1 MKIFLFK
8 IKEKVEEEEKE
19 AKREYRVKVNLLGL
33 ITTPCSEKYLPFKKR
48 KKQCLSKEMSLR
60 NGICI
65 EPFTRHCLFNSQNGI
80 YFKYICL
87 DSLLRQGTNI

>member
-48 KKQCLSKEMSLR
+48 KK
-60 NGICI
+60 
-65 EPFTRHCLFNSQNGI
+65 
-80 YFKYICL
+80 
-87 DSLLRQGTNI
+87 

>member
-1 MKIFLFK
+1 MHMKIFLFK

-48 KKQCLSKEMSLR
+48 KKQCVYLKKCPWEMV
-60 NGICI
+60 
-65 EPFTRHCLFNSQNGI
+65 
-80 YFKYICL
+80 YV
-87 DSLLRQGTNI
+87 